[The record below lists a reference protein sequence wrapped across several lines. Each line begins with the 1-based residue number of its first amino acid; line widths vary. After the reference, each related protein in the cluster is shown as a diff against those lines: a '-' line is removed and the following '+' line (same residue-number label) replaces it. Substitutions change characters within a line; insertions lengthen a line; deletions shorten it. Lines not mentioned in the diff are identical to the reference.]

1 MKKLSVCNYTGR
13 RPPTNISKEGVSDLM
28 NGNTEHVLDLDKI
41 TENFNILDTDPQEVK
56 PKVREWEKH
65 KAPWL
70 EEMKLNQAK
79 RTSPGPE
86 QNRTKN
92 LELDDIKSTKSHFEV
107 DASPVDMSK
116 SMPSLSSKLKT
127 PPNELDRNL
136 IPVLRNKTPS
146 QSTSTRSH
154 AMSMSA
160 MSTSTN
166 DETKV
171 RAAQSMSSK
180 ISPNLEHNNKSPVQK
195 TPDQN
200 DVKSDETKSDYF
212 TDIAYKFYTTLL
224 QRIQKLEALVE
235 SQNRNHQAALEDLQC
250 QLQEEIN
257 KRVMMQTKLDKLSH
271 SVQHL

>member
-1 MKKLSVCNYTGR
+1 
-13 RPPTNISKEGVSDLM
+13 M
-28 NGNTEHVLDLDKI
+28 NGNTEHVLDLDTI
-41 TENFNILDTDPQEVK
+41 TENFNILDTDSQEVK

-86 QNRTKN
+86 QNRIKN
-92 LELDDIKSTKSHFEV
+92 LELDDIKSTKSHFET
-107 DASPVDMSK
+107 DTSPVDMSK

-127 PPNELDRNL
+127 PPNELERNL
-136 IPVLRNKTPS
+136 IPVLRNKTSS
-146 QSTSTRSH
+146 QSTSTRAH
-154 AMSMSA
+154 AASMSA
-160 MSTSTN
+160 MSASS

-171 RAAQSMSSK
+171 RATQSMSSK
-180 ISPNLEHNNKSPVQK
+180 ISPNFEHNNKSPVQK
-195 TPDQN
+195 TPDLN
-200 DVKSDETKSDYF
+200 DVKSDDIKGDYL
-212 TDIAYKFYTTLL
+212 TDMAYKFYTTLL